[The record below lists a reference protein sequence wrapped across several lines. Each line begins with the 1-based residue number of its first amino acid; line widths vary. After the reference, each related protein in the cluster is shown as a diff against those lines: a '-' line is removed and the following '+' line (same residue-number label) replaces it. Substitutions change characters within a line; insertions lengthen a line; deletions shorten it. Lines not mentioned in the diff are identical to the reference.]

1 MTSKAAIGATRAP
14 RATLQSCPTA
24 RDTPVTHRVALATA
38 AVLLLA
44 AALLVACG
52 GSSSSSTSSTSTAKA
67 KSGSGGAA
75 VFTAAGCGGCQHTRR
90 RPQSRDGRSQPRPA
104 QAQHGDGREAG
115 RERRRR
121 DAGIPWTAH
130 TRPDP
135 RRRPVRRT
143 KRQQLIGACQRQRL
157 LALDLRNASGSI
169 RLAAGQQHACWS
181 SNPAVRSALCR
192 LPLSEGRRCRGL
204 AFWRR
209 PGKWQGLDGSPRFP
223 LPERLCA
230 VRDEPGVPAVARSRE
245 HFRAGATGRDALRGT
260 RKPSACRLSV
270 GRGPSPFVVPVAVP
284 VTDRSPQVAGR

>member
-24 RDTPVTHRVALATA
+24 RDTPVTHRAALATA

-75 VFTAAGCGGCQHTRR
+75 VFTAAGCGGCHTLAGAHSHAMVG
-90 RPQSRDGRSQPRPA
+90 PNLDQLKPNTATVAKQVENGGDGMPVFRGQLTPA
-104 QAQHGDGREAG
+104 QIHAVAQFVAQNASNSSAR
-115 RERRRR
+115 
-121 DAGIPWTAH
+121 
-130 TRPDP
+130 
-135 RRRPVRRT
+135 
-143 KRQQLIGACQRQRL
+143 
-157 LALDLRNASGSI
+157 ASGSACSPWTCATPAEASVWLPVSST
-169 RLAAGQQHACWS
+169 LAGRPTQQSDPRCAGY
-181 SNPAVRSALCR
+181 RSARGGGVGVSPFGEDRGSGRAWTGAPAFLFRRGSARFAMGRVSR
-192 LPLSEGRRCRGL
+192 L
-204 AFWRR
+204 
-209 PGKWQGLDGSPRFP
+209 SP
-223 LPERLCA
+223 
-230 VRDEPGVPAVARSRE
+230 RSRE
-245 HFRAGATGRDALRGT
+245 HFRARATGRDALRGT